1 MIEFEFYDFKGRVF
15 MFILKKIGCR
25 AYQIAFRAVLP
36 VLPYREPKIMPRCED
51 IADVLIFEKATSVL
65 VVTDVGIVKNKLLL
79 PVEEALKKSKV
90 NYVIYDKTQPNP
102 TVANVEEAL
111 DIYHQNKCDALI
123 AIGGGSSIDCAKA
136 IGARVA
142 YAKRSLDK
150 LGGKLKVWRRIPPL
164 IAIPTTAGTGSEVT
178 LAALVTDTERYKKYA
193 LMSFPLIPHYAVLDS
208 KLTYSLPPRLT
219 ATTGMDALTHA
230 VEAYIGRSTTK
241 KTRALALEAT
251 KMIFENLEKAYVD
264 GNDREARENMLN
276 ASYKAGVAFSMSYVG
291 YIHAIAHS
299 IGGRYGTPHGLANAV
314 IMPYVLEKY
323 GKSAQ
328 KKLYQLAV
336 FVGLCDE
343 NDSYEVGAERFIEAI
358 KEMNVR
364 MDIPNKLVD
373 IKRLDIP
380 DMAKHAEREA
390 NPLYPVPKLMTVKEL
405 EDIYNEIAE

>member
-51 IADVLIFEKATSVL
+51 IADVLIFEKAASVL
-65 VVTDVGIVKNKLLL
+65 VVTDVGIVKNKILL

-150 LGGKLKVWRRIPPL
+150 LGGKLKVWRRIPTL

-193 LMSFPLIPHYAVLDS
+193 LMSFPLIPRYAVLDP
-208 KLTYSLPPRLT
+208 KLTYSLPLRLT

-251 KMIFENLEKAYVD
+251 KMIFENLEKAYAD

-323 GKSAQ
+323 GKSAH

-343 NDSYEVGAERFIEAI
+343 NDSYEAGAKRFIEAI